1 MAAKDKCKCVCLK
14 CQ

>member
-14 CQ
+14 CE